1 MNDSIKKSILS
12 AIAELNEDWNI
23 PSLENPGQD
32 TVLLGEQSKIDS
44 MGLVIL
50 IALVEENIKEKLGV
64 DLVLADDRAFS
75 RNNSPFRSVG
85 TLEEY
90 VLECLHKRN

>member
-1 MNDSIKKSILS
+1 M
-12 AIAELNEDWNI
+12 
-23 PSLENPGQD
+23 
-32 TVLLGEQSKIDS
+32 
-44 MGLVIL
+44 L